1 MMQSRAAGAPRLA
14 APPRRSRRAAALLA
28 ALALARC
35 GGAPPRPA
43 PQEGR
48 APAPAHPPPAPA
60 AALLRARWVDASGA
74 TAVGPRVAGGIMA
87 LLGGRR
93 FLVGSDGAARPE
105 TAPCP
110 EPLLELAVAPSA
122 AGPRLVGRGVH
133 GVYRFDDPLGAP
145 AILARSDAELLRIGG
160 GPSVVAVWDAA
171 SDLPSFLD
179 IETGQPRALP
189 GLPALPLRAI
199 AFRDVLQG
207 AGLFEAA
214 GLAVTADG
222 GASWRPVAPGPPGG
236 DEADPAALLPISG
249 LRLRGDELLAVAQG
263 AAAPPGRRE
272 ARILVGEARLAPAG
286 AAPEPAGAAPEPG
299 ADAPLLRWIRATGR
313 HPLEA
318 AISSGAAWTSAAITA
333 SHGLLARVDLASGAL
348 HEVAPFGRGDW
359 LNACGV
365 GRAGRSAWVACAL
378 GEEGADRRH
387 DPFGVLQV
395 AAAGGPLRREPPVLL
410 RSGEAELR
418 VSPSGGAMLLA
429 PCDAEEEGSACVRQ
443 PSGSWVTVRPGTDI
457 HWRGA
462 GPLADGRIA
471 IVRGLWDSDVAP
483 RDEEP
488 APRGAPAPRGGHG
501 SDGAAAGAHV
511 AVIDARGRE
520 EPLIPLGWLRDGGG
534 DIHVVSP
541 IEEGLDGALS
551 FVAADEAGELTAV
564 VLPPGG
570 EASRA
575 RLAGAAHALIHG
587 GRGLAVG
594 EGKVLASADAGRSW
608 APVEAPPRALEAAAQ
623 LGDLLAEPGV
633 LAVNEVGL
641 KIDAHLRV
649 GWGPALPAPEAPAA
663 GPALVAAPLL
673 PLRPPPALPERALAC
688 ATQPGPPPAPPGVP
702 PPSSAQEALALLAGG
717 AKPGARGQRHVSSV
731 SDRRWGLLSTVA
743 VLEAS
748 APDGAAG
755 RGAAATPRASWTLRW
770 LDPTE
775 LQARVRSWTGLAPE
789 GVGRDAILTR
799 FAASGDRI
807 VFGVRASGRDLLV
820 RARPGRGPEV
830 VEAPQELM
838 PEAEVAFSEA
848 PDGPVAWL
856 RGTSLIA
863 WRSGEAPRP
872 IASLASRG
880 ARALGQ
886 PTAAGVPLLL
896 GFRDLT
902 LGRTVPIPPAEK
914 TAQRTQARRAAQ
926 GAPPEKAAPG
936 APPEKAAPGAPPEKA
951 APGAPPEKTAP
962 AATAKAPPLLPLD
975 GWEIAP
981 NVRAELTRLPACP
994 ARARGARFVLDR
1006 ASAAA
1011 TVDGRG
1017 ATASMAVYEVRV
1029 SGRDACVS
1037 KVAALIDPDR
1047 RTEAQPSARPGA
1059 GEIAFVRADLASQR
1073 AEGGERGI
1081 GEGAGRPG
1089 GTSRGAVRG
1098 ARRLACSLPVRP

>member
-1 MMQSRAAGAPRLA
+1 MMQPRAAGAPRLA

-48 APAPAHPPPAPA
+48 APASAHPPRPAPE
-60 AALLRARWVDASGA
+60 LLRARWVDASGA
-74 TAVGPRVAGGIMA
+74 TTVGPRVAGGTMA

-105 TAPCP
+105 TAACP
-110 EPLLELAVAPSA
+110 EPLIELVLVPSA

-145 AILARSDAELLRIGG
+145 ALLARSETELLRLGG
-160 GPSVVAVWDAA
+160 GPAVVAVWDAA

-189 GLPALPLRAI
+189 GLPALPLRAV
-199 AFRDVLQG
+199 AFRDPRQG
-207 AGLFEAA
+207 AGLFEAT

-222 GASWRPVAPGPPGG
+222 GASWRAVAPALRDDGQ
-236 DEADPAALLPISG
+236 EADPAALLHIAG
-249 LRLRGDELLAVAQG
+249 LRLRGDELLAVTPG
-263 AAAPPGRRE
+263 AAAPPGQRE
-272 ARILVGEARLAPAG
+272 VRILVAEARLAPAG
-286 AAPEPAGAAPEPG
+286 GAPEPG
-299 ADAPLLRWIRATGR
+299 AGAPLLRWIRATGR

-318 AISSGAAWTSAAITA
+318 AIASGAAWTGSAITA

-348 HEVAPFGRGDW
+348 HEVAPVGRGDRW
-359 LNACGV
+359 LSACGV

-378 GEEGADRRH
+378 GEEGGDGHH

-395 AAAGGPLRREPPVLL
+395 TAAGGALGREPPVLL
-410 RSGEAELR
+410 RSGEVELR

-429 PCDAEEEGSACVRQ
+429 PCDADEEGSACVRQ
-443 PSGSWVTVRPGTDI
+443 PSGQWITVRPGTDI

-471 IVRGLWDSDVAP
+471 IVRGLWNSDVAP
-483 RDEEP
+483 REDPAPRGEP
-488 APRGAPAPRGGHG
+488 APRGGQGRE
-501 SDGAAAGAHV
+501 GAAAGAHV

-520 EPLIPLGWLRDGGG
+520 EPLIPLRWLRDGGG

-541 IEEGLDGALS
+541 IEEGHDGALS
-551 FVAADEAGELTAV
+551 FVVADEAGELTAV

-587 GRGLAVG
+587 GHGVAVG

-608 APVEAPPRALEAAAQ
+608 APIEVPPRAMDAAAQ

-649 GWGPALPAPEAPAA
+649 GWGPALPAQGAPAA
-663 GPALVAAPLL
+663 GPALEAALLL
-673 PLRPPPALPERALAC
+673 PHRPPPAPGLPERALAC
-688 ATQPGPPPAPPGVP
+688 TTQPGPPPAPPGVP
-702 PPSSAQEALALLAGG
+702 PPSSAQEALALLASD
-717 AKPGARGQRHVSSV
+717 AKPAPTGQRHVSSV

-743 VLEAS
+743 VLEAR
-748 APDGAAG
+748 APDGAARSVG
-755 RGAAATPRASWTLRW
+755 PGGGAAAARRVTWTLRW

-799 FAASGDRI
+799 FAASGDRL
-807 VFGVRASGRDLLV
+807 VFGVRAPGRDLLI

-830 VEAPQELM
+830 VEVPQELM
-838 PEAEVAFSEA
+838 PETEVAFSEA
-848 PDGPVAWL
+848 PDGPIAWL
-856 RGTSLIA
+856 RGASLIA
-863 WRSGEAPRP
+863 WQSGDAPRP

-886 PTAAGVPLLL
+886 PTSAGVPLLL

-914 TAQRTQARRAAQ
+914 TA
-926 GAPPEKAAPG
+926 PG
-936 APPEKAAPGAPPEKA
+936 
-951 APGAPPEKTAP
+951 TP
-962 AATAKAPPLLPLD
+962 AKVPPLLPLD

-981 NVRAELTRLPACP
+981 NVRTELTRLPACP
-994 ARARGARFVLDR
+994 ARPRGARFVLDR
-1006 ASAAA
+1006 ASAS
-1011 TVDGRG
+1011 VSIDGHG
-1017 ATASMAVYEVRV
+1017 ATASTAVYDVRV
-1029 SGRDACVS
+1029 SGPDACVA
-1037 KVAALIDPDR
+1037 KVAALIDLDR
-1047 RTEAQPSARPGA
+1047 RTGGEPSAGPGA
-1059 GEIAFVRADLASQR
+1059 GEIAFVRADLAARR

-1081 GEGAGRPG
+1081 GEGAGRGG
-1089 GTSRGAVRG
+1089 GTVHGTARGTVRG
-1098 ARRLACSLPVRP
+1098 TVHGTARRLACSLPVRP

>member
-48 APAPAHPPPAPA
+48 APAPAHPAPPAPE
-60 AALLRARWVDASGA
+60 LLRARWVDASGA
-74 TAVGPRVAGGIMA
+74 TAVGPRVAGGTMA

-93 FLVGSDGAARPE
+93 VLVGSDGAARPE
-105 TAPCP
+105 TSPCP
-110 EPLLELAVAPSA
+110 EPLIELALVPSA

-145 AILARSDAELLRIGG
+145 AILARSETELLRIGG
-160 GPSVVAVWDAA
+160 GPAVVAVWDAA

-189 GLPALPLRAI
+189 GLPALPLRAV
-199 AFRDVLQG
+199 AFRDLRQG

-222 GASWRPVAPGPPGG
+222 GAWWRPVAPAPPGDG
-236 DEADPAALLPISG
+236 QGTDPAAALLHLSG
-249 LRLRGDELLAVAQG
+249 LRLRGDALLAVAQG
-263 AAAPPGRRE
+263 AAAPPGQRE
-272 ARILVGEARLAPAG
+272 ARILVAEARLAPAG
-286 AAPEPAGAAPEPG
+286 DAPEPG

-318 AISSGAAWTSAAITA
+318 AIASGAAWASAAITA

-348 HEVAPFGRGDW
+348 HELASFGRGDGW
-359 LNACGV
+359 LSACGV

-395 AAAGGPLRREPPVLL
+395 AAAGGPLGREPPVLL

-418 VSPSGGAMLLA
+418 VSPSGGAMLLG
-429 PCDAEEEGSACVRQ
+429 PCDADEEGSACVRQ
-443 PSGSWVTVRPGTDI
+443 PSGAWITVRPGTDI

-483 RDEEP
+483 REEPATEP
-488 APRGAPAPRGGHG
+488 APRGGQGRE
-501 SDGAAAGAHV
+501 GAAAGAHV

-534 DIHVVSP
+534 DVHVVSP
-541 IEEGLDGALS
+541 IEEGRDGALS
-551 FVAADEAGELTAV
+551 FVVADEAGELTAAV
-564 VLPPGG
+564 VPRGG

-587 GRGLAVG
+587 GRGVAVG
-594 EGKVLASADAGRSW
+594 EGKVLASTDAGRSW

-633 LAVNEVGL
+633 LAVNEVGF
-641 KIDAHLRV
+641 KIDAYLRV
-649 GWGPALPAPEAPAA
+649 GWGPALPAPGAPAA
-663 GPALVAAPLL
+663 GPALDVAPLL
-673 PLRPPPALPERALAC
+673 PHRPPPALPERALAC
-688 ATQPGPPPAPPGVP
+688 TAQPGPPPAPPGVP

-717 AKPGARGQRHVSSV
+717 AAPGPAGQRHASSV
-731 SDRRWGLLSTVA
+731 SDRRWGPLSTVA
-743 VLEAS
+743 VLEAT
-748 APDGAAG
+748 APGGAAG
-755 RGAAATPRASWTLRW
+755 RAGPGRRAAAPRVSWTLRW

-775 LQARVRSWTGLAPE
+775 LGARVRSWTGPAPE

-838 PEAEVAFSEA
+838 PEAEVAFGEA
-848 PDGPVAWL
+848 PDGPIAWL

-914 TAQRTQARRAAQ
+914 AAPGAPAQRGAR
-926 GAPPEKAAPG
+926 GAPPEMAAPG
-936 APPEKAAPGAPPEKA
+936 APPETAAPGAPPETA
-951 APGAPPEKTAP
+951 APAKT
-962 AATAKAPPLLPLD
+962 PPLLPLD

-981 NVRAELTRLPACP
+981 NVRAELTRLPACA
-994 ARARGARFVLDR
+994 ARPRGDRFVLDR

-1017 ATASMAVYEVRV
+1017 AIASTAVYDVRV
-1029 SGRDACVS
+1029 SGRDACVA
-1037 KVAALIDPDR
+1037 KIAALIEPER
-1047 RTEAQPSARPGA
+1047 RAEAPPSARPGA
-1059 GEIAFVRADLASQR
+1059 GEIAYVRADLAAQR

-1081 GEGAGRPG
+1081 GEGAGRLG
-1089 GTSRGAVRG
+1089 GTARGAVRG
-1098 ARRLACSLPVRP
+1098 ATRRLACSLPVRP

>member
-28 ALALARC
+28 TLALARC

-48 APAPAHPPPAPA
+48 APASAHPAPRA
-60 AALLRARWVDASGA
+60 PGLLRARWIDASGA
-74 TAVGPRVAGGIMA
+74 TAVGPRIAGGTMA

-105 TAPCP
+105 TAACP
-110 EPLLELAVAPSA
+110 EPLLELALVPSA

-145 AILARSDAELLRIGG
+145 ALLARSETELLRIGG
-160 GPSVVAVWDAA
+160 GPAVIAVWDVA

-189 GLPALPLRAI
+189 GLPAVPLRAV
-199 AFRDVLQG
+199 AFRDPRQG

-222 GASWRPVAPGPPGG
+222 GASWRPVAAALRG
-236 DEADPAALLPISG
+236 DGQEVDPAALLHVSD
-249 LRLRGDELLAVAQG
+249 LRLRGDELLAVTQG
-263 AAAPPGRRE
+263 AAAPPGQRE
-272 ARILVGEARLAPAG
+272 ARILVPEARLAPL
-286 AAPEPAGAAPEPG
+286 APADGAPEPG
-299 ADAPLLRWIRATGR
+299 AGAPLLRWIRATGR

-318 AISSGAAWTSAAITA
+318 AIASGAAWASSAITA

-348 HEVAPFGRGDW
+348 HELAPFGRGDW

-387 DPFGVLQV
+387 DPFGVLQIT
-395 AAAGGPLRREPPVLL
+395 AAGGPLGREPPVLL

-429 PCDAEEEGSACVRQ
+429 PCDADEEGSACVRQ
-443 PSGSWVTVRPGTDI
+443 PTGQWITVRPGTDI

-483 RDEEP
+483 REEPARREEP
-488 APRGAPAPRGGHG
+488 APRGGPGRE
-501 SDGAAAGAHV
+501 GAAAGAHI

-520 EPLIPLGWLRDGGG
+520 EPLIPLRWLRDGGG
-534 DIHVVSP
+534 DVHVVSP
-541 IEEGLDGALS
+541 IEEGHDGALS
-551 FVAADEAGELTAV
+551 FVVADEAGELTAV

-575 RLAGAAHALIHG
+575 RLAGATHALIHG
-587 GRGLAVG
+587 GHGVAVA

-608 APVEAPPRALEAAAQ
+608 GPIDVPSRAMDAAAQ

-633 LAVNEVGL
+633 LAVSEVGL

-649 GWGPALPAPEAPAA
+649 GWGPALAAPGAPSA
-663 GPALVAAPLL
+663 GPALAAAPLL
-673 PLRPPPALPERALAC
+673 PHRPPPAPGLPERALAC
-688 ATQPGPPPAPPGVP
+688 ATQPGPPAPPGVP
-702 PPSSAQEALALLAGG
+702 PPSSAQEALALLASD
-717 AKPGARGQRHVSSV
+717 AKPASAGQRHVSSV
-731 SDRRWGLLSTVA
+731 SDRRWGLLSPVA
-743 VLEAS
+743 VLEAR
-748 APDGAAG
+748 APGGAAG
-755 RGAAATPRASWTLRW
+755 SAGPRAGAAAASRVTWTLRW

-775 LQARVRSWTGLAPE
+775 LQARIRSWTGPAPE
-789 GVGRDAILTR
+789 GVGRDATLTR
-799 FAASGDRI
+799 FAASGDRV
-807 VFGVRASGRDLLV
+807 VFGVRASGRDLLI

-830 VEAPQELM
+830 VEVPHELM

-848 PDGPVAWL
+848 PEGPIAWL

-863 WRSGEAPRP
+863 WPSGEAPRP

-886 PTAAGVPLLL
+886 PTSAGVPLLL

-914 TAQRTQARRAAQ
+914 SATPAQRGAQA
-926 GAPPEKAAPG
+926 APAPG
-936 APPEKAAPGAPPEKA
+936 APPEKAAQ
-951 APGAPPEKTAP
+951 
-962 AATAKAPPLLPLD
+962 AATAQTAPMAAPPLLPLD

-981 NVRAELTRLPACP
+981 NVRTELTRLPACP
-994 ARARGARFVLDR
+994 ARPRGARFVLDR
-1006 ASAAA
+1006 ASASA
-1011 TVDGRG
+1011 TIDGHG

-1029 SGRDACVS
+1029 SGRDACVA
-1037 KVAALIDPDR
+1037 KVAALVDLDR
-1047 RTEAQPSARPGA
+1047 RREDQPSARPGG
-1059 GEIAFVRADLASQR
+1059 GEIAFVRADLAAQR

-1081 GEGAGRPG
+1081 GEGAGRLG
-1089 GTSRGAVRG
+1089 GTVRG
-1098 ARRLACSLPVRP
+1098 TAHGTARRLACSLPVRP